1 MTQSTVFNTAP
12 WFDDEPLYC
21 GEAGAKD
28 RVYKWKVFRITEK
41 QYEQWAITY
50 QFANVILESYGIDKE
65 KFNDGKPAKWEIEKW
80 EINRTKPEE
89 PEVSIVP
96 IRSKKDNQTD
106 DGDDNGR
113 NTSASARLKYYPI
126 SNLYSWAIETN
137 GDDYEVGEPVFIGKG
152 LGLQTKVKNI
162 ILDEVDLDPNA
173 GWNDLVKDGSN
184 YFPLNAIC
192 DYYINNTDTSSHA
205 NGPEHSICFCN
216 EIVKQTNPPTFQDE
230 TTKLALCGIKLTNS
244 KEWTNFSNLSAWLAK
259 GLQVERLVSSGRGP
273 TNLFPE
279 IAYALLTDPSLGAG
293 ELIGSAAVNRDAM
306 RLAAQ
311 FCEANNFYWDGVIAE
326 PVNLREFIF
335 EQAAFILCDFTIKG
349 GQFAL
354 VPSVPYGSDKRINPS
369 QAITVKA
376 LFTDGNMKEGSMK
389 VTFLIARR
397 TPAVQGCGAVSGRNQ
412 KWLC

>member
-1 MTQSTVFNTAP
+1 MESVSH
-12 WFDDEPLYC
+12 Y
-21 GEAGAKD
+21 G
-28 RVYKWKVFRITEK
+28 K

-65 KFNDGKPAKWEIEKW
+65 KFNDGQPAKWEIEKW

-89 PEVSIVP
+89 PDISIVP
-96 IRSKKDNQTD
+96 IRSKKDNQSD

-273 TNLFPE
+273 TNLFLK
-279 IAYALLTDPSLGAG
+279 LLMP
-293 ELIGSAAVNRDAM
+293 
-306 RLAAQ
+306 
-311 FCEANNFYWDGVIAE
+311 C
-326 PVNLREFIF
+326 
-335 EQAAFILCDFTIKG
+335 
-349 GQFAL
+349 
-354 VPSVPYGSDKRINPS
+354 
-369 QAITVKA
+369 
-376 LFTDGNMKEGSMK
+376 
-389 VTFLIARR
+389 
-397 TPAVQGCGAVSGRNQ
+397 
-412 KWLC
+412 